1 MNSNKLVF
9 NKLNY
14 FICIKLSN
22 TNKIQTIN
30 PEIMNKTTKLLGGL
44 LITTIATSCGTGG
57 TNQSAQANDPLAN
70 SPIVGQYVQVGTD
83 KVMSCDQKLLADTV
97 RIPLSFFAE
106 ELEIVKLDNRDEAL
120 VGQTG
125 MTISDNYILMHGRQP
140 NPFKLFD
147 RKGNFLT
154 NIGAIGQGPSEYQMV
169 YDAKLDEANN
179 RIYILPWNAS
189 QLLVYD
195 LQGKVLDPIPLCLRC
210 PKAKFSV
217 DLPED
222 KVSVVVLPFKGY
234 PAVAWIQDLKGNR
247 ISCIE
252 PGHLEAPQD
261 FSNEVTAGFNLPGTF
276 DVNILCIMPTRVDSL
291 YQYDDDNSRLI
302 PTFTLNFPN
311 TDKIPWHGYGE
322 WPHHFIG
329 DFSEPPIEVAPG
341 AWTNGQTYHYIVD
354 KKTGK
359 GSFFKLYNDYFGN
372 LEIGYPSYAFSNG
385 YYTRNIEPGNLLTDI
400 ENALKN
406 QEISDDMRKKLTD
419 LQASIDENDN
429 NYVMIAKLKP

>member
-1 MNSNKLVF
+1 
-9 NKLNY
+9 
-14 FICIKLSN
+14 
-22 TNKIQTIN
+22 
-30 PEIMNKTTKLLGGL
+30 MNKTTKLLGGL

-154 NIGAIGQGPSEYQMV
+154 NIGTIGQGPGEYQMV

-195 LQGKVLDPIPLCLRC
+195 SQGKVLDPIPLCLRC

-291 YQYDDDNSRLI
+291 YQYDEDNSRLI

-341 AWTNGQTYHYIVD
+341 AWTNGQTYHYIVV
-354 KKTGK
+354 KKPGK
-359 GSFFKLYNDYFGN
+359 GSFFTLYNDYFGN

>member
-1 MNSNKLVF
+1 
-9 NKLNY
+9 
-14 FICIKLSN
+14 
-22 TNKIQTIN
+22 
-30 PEIMNKTTKLLGGL
+30 MNKTTKLLGGL

-154 NIGAIGQGPSEYQMV
+154 NIGAIGQGPGEYQMV

-210 PKAKFSV
+210 PNAKFSV

-329 DFSEPPIEVAPG
+329 DFSGPPIEVAPG

>member
-1 MNSNKLVF
+1 MFVF
-9 NKLNY
+9 NKLNR
-14 FICIKLSN
+14 FIFIRLSN
-22 TNKIQTIN
+22 ANKIQTIN
-30 PEIMNKTTKLLGGL
+30 PEIMNKTTRLLGSL
-44 LITTIATSCGTGG
+44 LIITIATSCGTGG
-57 TNQSAQANDPLAN
+57 KNQSAQTDDPLAN
-70 SPIVGQYVQVGTD
+70 SPIVGQYVQAGTD

-97 RIPLSFFAE
+97 RIPLSFFTE
-106 ELEIVKLDNRDEAL
+106 KLEIVKLDNRDEAL

-125 MTISDNYILMHGRQP
+125 VTISDNYILVHGRRP

-154 NIGAIGQGPSEYQMV
+154 NIGAIGQGPGEYQMV

-195 LQGKVLDPIPLCLRC
+195 LQGNVLDPIPLCLRC
-210 PKAKFSV
+210 PKAKFNV
-217 DLPED
+217 DLTGG
-222 KVSVVVLPFKGY
+222 KVSIVLLPFKGSA
-234 PAVAWIQDLKGNR
+234 AVAWTQDLKGNR
-247 ISCIE
+247 LGYME

-261 FSNEVTAGFNLPGTF
+261 FSNEVISGFNIPGTF

-291 YQYDDDNSRLI
+291 YRYDGDNSRLI
-302 PTFTLNFPN
+302 PTFTLNFAN

-329 DFSEPPIEVAPG
+329 DFSEPPVEVAPG
-341 AWTNGQTYHYIVD
+341 SWTNGKTFHYIVD

-372 LEIGYPSYAFSNG
+372 LEIDYPSYAFSNG
-385 YYTRNIEPGNLLTDI
+385 YYIRNIEPGNLMTDI

-406 QEISDDMRKKLTD
+406 QDITSEMRKKLTD
-419 LQASIDENDN
+419 LQNTIDDNDN
-429 NYVMIAKLKP
+429 NYVMIAKLKK

>member
-1 MNSNKLVF
+1 
-9 NKLNY
+9 
-14 FICIKLSN
+14 
-22 TNKIQTIN
+22 
-30 PEIMNKTTKLLGGL
+30 MNKTTKLLGGL

-154 NIGAIGQGPSEYQMV
+154 NIGTIGQGPGEYQMV

-195 LQGKVLDPIPLCLRC
+195 SQGSLRPDPALP
-210 PKAKFSV
+210 A
-217 DLPED
+217 LPE
-222 KVSVVVLPFKGY
+222 SE
-234 PAVAWIQDLKGNR
+234 IQCRSSRRQSFGSRTAFQGLSGRSLDTGFERK
-247 ISCIE
+247 
-252 PGHLEAPQD
+252 QD
-261 FSNEVTAGFNLPGTF
+261 QLHRTRTF
-276 DVNILCIMPTRVDSL
+276 GST
-291 YQYDDDNSRLI
+291 SR
-302 PTFTLNFPN
+302 F
-311 TDKIPWHGYGE
+311 
-322 WPHHFIG
+322 
-329 DFSEPPIEVAPG
+329 
-341 AWTNGQTYHYIVD
+341 Q
-354 KKTGK
+354 
-359 GSFFKLYNDYFGN
+359 
-372 LEIGYPSYAFSNG
+372 
-385 YYTRNIEPGNLLTDI
+385 
-400 ENALKN
+400 
-406 QEISDDMRKKLTD
+406 
-419 LQASIDENDN
+419 
-429 NYVMIAKLKP
+429 

>member
-1 MNSNKLVF
+1 M
-9 NKLNY
+9 
-14 FICIKLSN
+14 
-22 TNKIQTIN
+22 
-30 PEIMNKTTKLLGGL
+30 
-44 LITTIATSCGTGG
+44 
-57 TNQSAQANDPLAN
+57 
-70 SPIVGQYVQVGTD
+70 
-83 KVMSCDQKLLADTV
+83 
-97 RIPLSFFAE
+97 
-106 ELEIVKLDNRDEAL
+106 
-120 VGQTG
+120 
-125 MTISDNYILMHGRQP
+125 
-140 NPFKLFD
+140 
-147 RKGNFLT
+147 
-154 NIGAIGQGPSEYQMV
+154 
-169 YDAKLDEANN
+169 
-179 RIYILPWNAS
+179 
-189 QLLVYD
+189 YD